1 MTGHRLEEIG
11 VATLAHVQESV
22 ARAADAPN
30 WLRDHHAEE
39 HVEGEPGHHELVAPV
54 LGFPLEDPRHRR
66 DPVV

>member
-1 MTGHRLEEIG
+1 MTWMIRTRLG
-11 VATLAHVQESV
+11 AAVLAATQESV

-30 WLRDHHAEE
+30 WFRDQYAEE

-54 LGFPLEDPRHRR
+54 LGCPLEEPRHRR